1 MDTTS
6 QDPGDAGVPP
16 NKDTKRSGKPQLR
29 GPNPPQPPLE
39 PPASVMPLTA
49 ISPHNAGHSSRSAAE
64 KRPVSATF
72 TERGIA
78 AGVVS
83 DNTEPTVTLVDGTQA
98 AEAPQL
104 KILASTYDN
113 TEPGTLATEAPRLRN
128 SVYTYSADS

>member
-1 MDTTS
+1 MNEVQTRTIAEWNS
-6 QDPGDAGVPP
+6 LSPSAAWHCSSGNIARRPIHNRTLIVNGAYGKGVPP

-39 PPASVMPLTA
+39 PQ
-49 ISPHNAGHSSRSAAE
+49 
-64 KRPVSATF
+64 KRPISATF

-98 AEAPQL
+98 AEAP
-104 KILASTYDN
+104 
-113 TEPGTLATEAPRLRN
+113 RLNN
-128 SVYTYSADS
+128 SVHTYGADS